1 MSDATTL
8 PDASPPGSTPSRP
21 PLLERTRTRARRVAP
36 GVAVACAIA
45 AVATVI
51 GHFAPLLG
59 APVAGI
65 VIGVLI
71 SSRLRRYPVLAPG
84 IGYAKGFVLQLA
96 VVVLG
101 SQLSLHQVVH
111 VGVGSLPVMLGTL
124 AVCLALAF
132 LLGRRLGIDRDLRTL
147 IGVGTGICGASAI
160 AAVSPVI
167 RAKSNDV
174 AYAISTIF
182 LFNVAA
188 VILFPPIGHALGLSQ
203 HDFGLFAG
211 TAVNDTSSVV
221 AAATTYGAAAGN
233 YAVVVKLTRTLMIIP
248 ICLGLAALVRRRDA
262 GSDESLTRVEERALV
277 RTLRLVPWF
286 LVGFLL
292 VAALNSLGVVPA
304 SSHAALQHLSLF
316 LITVALSA
324 IGLSTDAGALRR
336 AGHRPLMLGL
346 VLWIAVAATS
356 LLLQWALP

>member
-1 MSDATTL
+1 MTEVS
-8 PDASPPGSTPSRP
+8 STPSAVTERP
-21 PLLERTRTRARRVAP
+21 TRARRALTRAVQVAP
-36 GVAVACAIA
+36 GVGVAVVIA
-45 AVATVI
+45 VIATVI

-65 VIGVLI
+65 VLGVLL
-71 SSRLRRYPVLAPG
+71 SATLRRYPVLAPG
-84 IGYAKGFVLQLA
+84 IGYARSFVLQLA

-101 SQLSLHQVVH
+101 SQLSLRQVVH
-111 VGVGSLPVMLGTL
+111 VGFSSLPVMLGTL
-124 AVCLALAF
+124 AVCLALASV
-132 LLGRRLGIDRDLRTL
+132 LGRRLGVDRDLRTL

-167 RAKSNDV
+167 RAKSNDI

-182 LFNVAA
+182 LFNVLA
-188 VILFPPIGHALGLSQ
+188 VLAFPPIGHAFGLSQ

-262 GSDESLTRVEERALV
+262 ADGSLVRVEEHAFVRALK
-277 RTLRLVPWF
+277 LIPWF
-286 LVGFLL
+286 LIGFLV
-292 VAALNSLGVVPA
+292 VAAANTLGLVPS
-304 SSHAALQHLSLF
+304 SSHAALQHTSLF

-324 IGLSTDAGALRR
+324 IGLSTDAPALRR
-336 AGHRPLMLGL
+336 AGHRPLLLGL
-346 VLWIAVAATS
+346 LLWVAVATTS